1 MRLRIDIRQS
11 SLYYWVCMAPHFGV
25 QIRSHTAI
33 KYPNIIMLV
42 MIIITV
48 IVVLGEVVRAYFIV
62 AFVLKKVMP

>member
-1 MRLRIDIRQS
+1 
-11 SLYYWVCMAPHFGV
+11 MAPHFGV